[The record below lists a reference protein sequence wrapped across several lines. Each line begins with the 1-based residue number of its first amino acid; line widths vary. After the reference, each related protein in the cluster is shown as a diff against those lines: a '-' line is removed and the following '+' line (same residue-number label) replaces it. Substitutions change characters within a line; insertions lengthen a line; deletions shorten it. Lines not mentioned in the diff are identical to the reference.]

1 MVTISLEKTFRVRNH
16 LPFHIDFSL
25 EFDGNSVI
33 AITGPSGVGK
43 TSILRMVA
51 GLLIPDHGKIQIHSN
66 VWYDSENKINR
77 SVQQRNLG
85 YVFQEYA
92 LFPHMTVKQNIEFAE
107 KNGHKLVEE
116 YMDITGLM
124 PYKNHRPFAL
134 SGGQQQRV
142 ALARALVSNPDIL
155 LLDEPLSALDTGNR
169 MKMQNMLKEIFNRLN
184 IPVLLVSHDKSDI
197 EKLADRIV
205 AVEKG
210 KLNKE

>member
-1 MVTISLEKTFRVRNH
+1 MVTISLRKTFRVRNH
-16 LPFHIDFSL
+16 LPFHIDFSM

-51 GLLIPDHGKIQIHSN
+51 GLLVPDNGKVQIHSN
-66 VWYDSENKINR
+66 VWYDSENNINR

-107 KNGHKLVEE
+107 KNGHQLVEE
-116 YMDITGLM
+116 YMDLTGLL

-142 ALARALVSNPDIL
+142 APFFRGRELPRSTIL
-155 LLDEPLSALDTGNR
+155 F
-169 MKMQNMLKEIFNRLN
+169 FNFDSSTMN
-184 IPVLLVSHDKSDI
+184 IEHSF
-197 EKLADRIV
+197 ACRTC
-205 AVEKG
+205 AVR
-210 KLNKE
+210 